1 MSRTF
6 VFNSA
11 LAPYIRRLVEE
22 KESTGSEALRTKWI
36 LKEIDDFAT
45 SYGLEEPVIT
55 KDTHQ

>member
-45 SYGLEEPVIT
+45 SYGLDNLSLQ
-55 KDTHQ
+55 KN